1 MAVLEGSSDTQ
12 IRGLLEVLSL
22 LMAGTL
28 GVFFSTASRA
38 HSSRLGSPSVV
49 RWASRAVGGGWNE
62 DAVQESVCS
71 VFHPFFNEWY
81 RFIDRG

>member
-62 DAVQESVCS
+62 GRSSGEC
-71 VFHPFFNEWY
+71 VFRFSSFFQ
-81 RFIDRG
+81 